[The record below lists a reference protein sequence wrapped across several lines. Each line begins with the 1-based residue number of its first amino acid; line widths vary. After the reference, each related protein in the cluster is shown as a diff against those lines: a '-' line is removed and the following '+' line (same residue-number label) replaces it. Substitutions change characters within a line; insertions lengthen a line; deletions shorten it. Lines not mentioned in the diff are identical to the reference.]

1 MARNGRQGEETPEED
16 LAKVKERLSAV
27 LDQVIQDA
35 RQAVVFGQ
43 INRLP
48 STESRVYKRF
58 NRTHAAQVFN
68 FMRTETL
75 HLQLLALSRMWD
87 LSARAMSIPRVMGW
101 LRRPDVL
108 DDIVAR
114 RRAAF
119 EHRADEPNFSN
130 AKGYS
135 EADREI
141 MRAND
146 RADADRAEAETR
158 AEAVR
163 LCREVQVYLEGPLHM
178 SLKVRRHKIIAHSLE
193 ITDQE
198 IRAERRGQTI
208 DPIKIG
214 DADDI
219 LAVTLP

>member
-1 MARNGRQGEETPEED
+1 
-16 LAKVKERLSAV
+16 
-27 LDQVIQDA
+27 
-35 RQAVVFGQ
+35 
-43 INRLP
+43 
-48 STESRVYKRF
+48 
-58 NRTHAAQVFN
+58 
-68 FMRTETL
+68 MRTETL
-75 HLQLLALSRMWD
+75 HLQLLALFRLWG
-87 LSARAMSIPRVMGW
+87 LGAQAMSIPRAVGW
-101 LRRPDVL
+101 LRQPAVL

-119 EHRADEPNFSN
+119 ERRADEPNFSN

-158 AEAVR
+158 AEAAR

-193 ITDQE
+193 ITDY
-198 IRAERRGQTI
+198 GNPGGT
-208 DPIKIG
+208 PW
-214 DADDI
+214 ADH
-219 LAVTLP
+219 